1 MREEL
6 IDDFIRHCA
15 DLFPYND
22 PNYEEKLL
30 KAAES
35 YADEVLDPNS
45 EFNQLCKF
53 HDEFIEQYDSE

>member
-35 YADEVLDPNS
+35 YADL
-45 EFNQLCKF
+45 QLKF
-53 HDEFIEQYDSE
+53 